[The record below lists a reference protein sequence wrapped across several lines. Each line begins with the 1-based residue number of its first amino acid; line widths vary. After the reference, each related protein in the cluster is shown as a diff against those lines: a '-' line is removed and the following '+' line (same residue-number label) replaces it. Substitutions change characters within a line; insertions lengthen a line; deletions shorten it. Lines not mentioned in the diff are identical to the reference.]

1 MARTTLASDDSSG
14 NPLSL
19 RELER
24 QVLATRAEA
33 DRAGN
38 NSAELDQL
46 GHRKFELNR
55 QTMARPISCDDDAV
69 VKLRAVRR
77 IPIEHEM
84 TEGEGAY
91 EQLIV
96 EGVRQVLEW
105 LERDRVILSGRSP
118 PKRSGRAA
126 RR

>member
-1 MARTTLASDDSSG
+1 LDARTGRSLITRPGRQHQDEISRVNERTMARTTLASDDSSG

-33 DRAGN
+33 ERAGN

-55 QTMARPISCDDDAV
+55 QTHGKTDQLHDDAV
-69 VKLRAVRR
+69 VQAPSALAQVRR
-77 IPIEHEM
+77 QP
-84 TEGEGAY
+84 T
-91 EQLIV
+91 
-96 EGVRQVLEW
+96 
-105 LERDRVILSGRSP
+105 
-118 PKRSGRAA
+118 AA
-126 RR
+126 RLTTK

>member
-55 QTMARPISCDDDAV
+55 QTMARPISCTTTRWC
-69 VKLRAVRR
+69 K
-77 IPIEHEM
+77 H
-84 TEGEGAY
+84 
-91 EQLIV
+91 
-96 EGVRQVLEW
+96 RQ
-105 LERDRVILSGRSP
+105 RSP
-118 PKRSGRAA
+118 RSDASQQQPGCPPNEKGPA
-126 RR
+126 RGPSHHAT